1 MAISTFRV
9 RKAAGWA
16 RTDVIYGLEE
26 AFSLIGWHGDTLSG
40 IVTGVVSYSGNTDT
54 GDDDTDYED
63 CRPKSGGT
71 NIGVGNT
78 CSFTID
84 RNNGAVNQVVVNRPG
99 AGYADGD
106 NLVIDKDQ
114 TNDTNDMTIV
124 VAVDETGY
132 GSTSTFYDKDINSN
146 TAPWGVLR
154 TNIGGNKVYGDTYWG
169 FQVNGNT
176 LYFTSGTSFNPY
188 NNSTSTGGFGN
199 SFRGDINFE
208 LAQTPL
214 DSDHRL
220 QSSSVNNV
228 IDIASASFAS
238 SSSRVLELN
247 IFRSGID
254 PKFCVFSYKHP
265 DLSSTE
271 IGDNTFAT
279 FIIHNYTPTISNFDE
294 MFLGSITF
302 INGGPSSSDPYLVFT
317 TYFGAQSNY
326 SNGWYQGRM
335 AFAGYQ
341 TGSTYS
347 NTEYYKQDYYYAT
360 SYTHKLAAD
369 EPSIYYR
376 NNTYAHSGN
385 IQGMSNLST
394 KTPPDSVNHNAVIKG
409 IPISGKLI
417 PTPYYLPDDFV
428 FIQIDIA
435 SNNQNIQQYDT
446 VTISGSEVYTVIEGS
461 YNQTTRTRGILFC
474 ARTVG

>member
-154 TNIGGNKVYGDTYWG
+154 TNIGGNKVYGDTYWA
-169 FQVNGNT
+169 FQVNGNS
-176 LYFTSGTSFNPY
+176 LYFYSGTSFNPY

-199 SFRGDINFE
+199 SFRGDVSYE
-208 LAQTPL
+208 LNQTPL

-220 QSSSVNNV
+220 QNSAVSTN
-228 IDIASASFAS
+228 IDIASASYAS
-238 SSSRVLELN
+238 STSRVLELN

-271 IGDNTFAT
+271 IGNNTFAT
-279 FIIHNYTPTISNFDE
+279 FILHNYTPTISNFDE
-294 MFLGSITF
+294 MFLGSMTF
-302 INGGPSSSDPYLVFT
+302 INGGPSSGDPYLVFT

-326 SNGWYQGRM
+326 GNGYYQGRM

-341 TGSTYS
+341 TGSSYA
-347 NTEYYKQDYYYAT
+347 NTDYYKQDYYYST
-360 SYTHKLAAD
+360 TYNHELAAD

-376 NNTYAHSGN
+376 NNTYSTNSNFKGGN
-385 IQGMSNLST
+385 NLST
-394 KTPPDSVNHNAVIKG
+394 KTDPDSVNHNAVIKG
-409 IPISGKLI
+409 IPISGKMI
-417 PTPYYLPDDFV
+417 PTPYYMPDDFV
-428 FIQIDIA
+428 LIQIDN
-435 SNNQNIQQYDT
+435 STNNQNIQQYDT

-474 ARTVG
+474 ARTT

>member
-26 AFSLIGWHGDTLSG
+26 AFTLLGWHGDTLSG

-124 VAVDETGY
+124 VAVDESNY
-132 GSTSTFYDKDINSN
+132 GSTSTFYDKDVDSN

-169 FQVNGNT
+169 FQVNGNS
-176 LYFTSGTSFNPY
+176 LYFYSGTSFNPY
-188 NNSTSTGGFGN
+188 NNNTSTGGFGN
-199 SFRGDINFE
+199 SFRGDVSYE
-208 LAQTPL
+208 LNQTPL

-220 QSSSVNNV
+220 QNSAVSSN
-228 IDIASASFAS
+228 IDITGATYAS
-238 SSSRVLELN
+238 STSRVLELN

-271 IGDNTFAT
+271 IGNNTFAT

-302 INGGPSSSDPYLVFT
+302 IGGAASSGDPYLLFT
-317 TYFGAQSNY
+317 TYYGAQSNY
-326 SNGWYQGRM
+326 ANGYYQGRM

-341 TGSTYS
+341 TGNTYS
-347 NTEYYKQDYYYAT
+347 NSDYYKQDYYYAT
-360 SYTHKLAAD
+360 TYTHELSAN
-369 EPSIYYR
+369 EPSIYVR

-385 IQGMSNLST
+385 IKGMSNLST

-417 PTPYYLPDDFV
+417 PTPYYIPDDFV

-435 SNNQNIQQYDT
+435 NNNQNIQQYDT

-474 ARTVG
+474 ARTT

>member
-54 GDDDTDYED
+54 GSDNTDYED

-71 NIGVGNT
+71 SIGVGNT

-124 VAVDETGY
+124 VSVDETGY
-132 GSTSTFYDKDINSN
+132 GSTSTFYDKDVDSN
-146 TAPWGVLR
+146 TAPWGILR

-169 FQVNGNT
+169 FQVNGNS
-176 LYFTSGTSFNPY
+176 LYFYSGTSFNPY

-199 SFRGDINFE
+199 SFRGDVSYE
-208 LAQTPL
+208 LNQTPL

-220 QSSSVNNV
+220 LNSAVSTN
-228 IDIASASFAS
+228 IDIAGVTFAS
-238 SSSRVLELN
+238 SSTRVLELN

-294 MFLGSITF
+294 TFLGSITF
-302 INGGPSSSDPYLVFT
+302 IGGGPSSGDPYLVFT

-326 SNGWYQGRM
+326 GNGWYQGRM

-347 NTEYYKQDYYYAT
+347 LTEYYKQDYYYAT
-360 SYTHKLAAD
+360 TYTHKLAAD
-369 EPSIYYR
+369 EPSIYVR

-385 IQGMSNLST
+385 IKGMSNLST

-417 PTPYYLPDDFV
+417 PTPYYIPDDFV

-435 SNNQNIQQYDT
+435 NNNQNIQQYDT

-474 ARTVG
+474 ARTT

>member
-169 FQVNGNT
+169 FQVNGNS
-176 LYFTSGTSFNPY
+176 LYFYSGTSFNPY

-199 SFRGDINFE
+199 SFRGDVSYE
-208 LAQTPL
+208 LNQTPL

-220 QSSSVNNV
+220 QNSAVSTN
-228 IDIASASFAS
+228 IDIASASYAS
-238 SSSRVLELN
+238 STSRVLELN

>member
-40 IVTGVVSYSGNTDT
+40 IVTRVVSYSGNTDT

-169 FQVNGNT
+169 FQVNGNS
-176 LYFTSGTSFNPY
+176 LYFYSGTSFNPY

-199 SFRGDINFE
+199 SFRGDVSYE
-208 LAQTPL
+208 LNQTPL

-220 QSSSVNNV
+220 QNSAVSTN
-228 IDIASASFAS
+228 IDIASASYAS
-238 SSSRVLELN
+238 STSRVLELN